1 MSDPLASEQS
11 KVTLEPSEHHM
22 TNWDGLDLFYR
33 AWIPAAPSKKALIL
47 FHRGHEHSGR
57 FQDVVDTL
65 NLQGVVIYAWDA
77 RGHGRSQGKRGYA
90 DSFSTYVKDADFF
103 VRTLSQESG
112 IPIENMVV
120 MAHSVGA
127 VIAAAWVHDYA
138 PPIRG
143 LVLAASA
150 FRVKLYVP
158 FAVSLCRLLLKIKG
172 KENAFLKSYVK
183 SWMLTHDPE
192 QARRYDKDPLIER
205 IISVNILLG
214 LHETSTRL
222 MRDAGAIRTPTLII
236 SAGSDRVVKVSAQR
250 KFFYGLSSRI
260 KEMHIIPSFYHALL
274 HEKDRHLVLD
284 KARKFILDSFTRKES
299 EPPLL
304 DADQHGYTKDE
315 YDRLRNPMPL
325 LSPRSLIFGAQKLAM
340 NTLGRLSKGI
350 QIGWDTGFDS
360 GRSLD
365 YIYKNTAQGVTPLG
379 RSVDRLYLNSIGWKG
394 IRQRKDNLQTTLR
407 ETIEKVCASGRPVR
421 LLDIAAGPGRYILE
435 VLRSLPSIPVTALL
449 RDYEEKNLEQGQRLA
464 KELQL
469 TNVTFVKG
477 DAFDAASIAQVSPRP
492 TIAIVSGLYE
502 LFPENNLVLR
512 SLRGLAQAMEEGGYL
527 IYTGQPWHPQLEMI
541 ARVLINRDGK
551 PWVMRRRTQAEVDDL
566 ILSVGFQKV
575 GMQIDEY
582 GIFTVSLACLRRNS

>member
-1 MSDPLASEQS
+1 MI
-11 KVTLEPSEHHM
+11 M
-22 TNWDGLDLFYR
+22 WDGLDLFFR
-33 AWIPAAPSKKALIL
+33 EWNPAAPTNKALIL

-112 IPIENMVV
+112 ISIENMVV

-127 VIAAAWVHDYA
+127 VIAAAWVHDYS
-138 PPIRG
+138 PPIRA
-143 LVLAASA
+143 LILAAPA

-158 FAVSLCRLLLKIKG
+158 FAVSLCRLLLKVKG
-172 KENAFLKSYVK
+172 KENSFLKSYVK

-192 QARRYDKDPLIER
+192 QARRYDDDPLIER
-205 IISVNILLG
+205 AISVNILLG
-214 LHETSTRL
+214 LHDTSTRL
-222 MRDAGAIRTPTLII
+222 IRDAGAIRTPTLII
-236 SAGSDRVVKVSAQR
+236 GAGSDRVVRVSAQ
-250 KFFYGLSSRI
+250 KTFFDGLSSRT
-260 KEMHIIPSFYHALL
+260 KEINIVPSFYHALF

-284 KARKFILDSFTRKES
+284 KARQFILDSFARIEG

-325 LSPRSLIFGAQKLAM
+325 LSTHSLIFGAQKMVM

-350 QIGWDTGFDS
+350 QIGLETGFDS

-365 YIYKNTAQGVTPLG
+365 YIYQNTAQGVTSIG
-379 RSVDRLYLNSIGWKG
+379 RLIDRLYLNSVGWKG
-394 IRQRKDNLQTTLR
+394 IRQRKENLQTILR
-407 ETIEKVCASGRPVR
+407 ETIEKVHASGRPVR
-421 LLDIAAGPGRYILE
+421 LLDIAAGPGRYVLE
-435 VLRSLPSIPVTALL
+435 VLRSLPSISVTAVL
-449 RDYEEKNLEQGQRLA
+449 RDYEEKNLEWGQRLA
-464 KELQL
+464 KELQV
-469 TNVTFVKG
+469 TNVTYLKG
-477 DAFDAASIAQVSPRP
+477 DAFDTESIAQVSPRP

-502 LFPENNLVLR
+502 LFPENNIVLR
-512 SLRGLAQAMEEGGYL
+512 SLHGLAQALEEGGYL

-541 ARVLINRDGK
+541 ARVLINRNGK
-551 PWVMRRRTQAEVDDL
+551 PWIMRRRTQAEVDDL
-566 ILSVGFQKV
+566 IRSVGFQKV
-575 GMQIDEY
+575 GMQTDEF
-582 GIFTVSLACLRRNS
+582 GMFTVSVACLRRNF